1 MSKKENDLIQAAVA
15 AKLAGKEIQQNP
27 AEDLDGLLPDGVEAV
42 EEYSV
47 QDSRGKLLAIAAR
60 LGVEIKKGATK
71 PQIVATLDKWIA
83 DHTVSGEEADA
94 LLAQQSAQNAQ
105 SADGDTVDGDTV
117 DADAEKGAQSAPQP
131 TVAESWR
138 GIVETVYNGYTNVR
152 REPAKAPHN
161 VAQTVRTGTR
171 FEAVGRV
178 EDKDGQGWFMLA
190 SGLYI
195 IDDPAVV
202 KFTRK

>member
-15 AKLAGKEIQQNP
+15 AKLAGKEIPQNP
-27 AEDLDGLLPDGVEAV
+27 AEDLDDLLPDGVEAV

-47 QDSRGKLLAIAAR
+47 QDSREKLLAIAAR

-94 LLAQQSAQNAQ
+94 LLARQSAQ
-105 SADGDTVDGDTV
+105 D
-117 DADAEKGAQSAPQP
+117 AQSAPQP
-131 TVAESWR
+131 AVAESWR

-152 REPAKAPHN
+152 RDPSKAPHN

-195 IDDPAVV
+195 IDDPTVV

>member
-15 AKLAGKEIQQNP
+15 AKLAGKEIPQQQ
-27 AEDLDGLLPDGVEAV
+27 AEDLDDLLPDGVEAV
-42 EEYSV
+42 EEYST
-47 QDSRGKLLAIAAR
+47 QDSREKLLAIAAW

-83 DHTVSGEEADA
+83 DRTVSGEEADA
-94 LLAQQSAQNAQ
+94 LLARQSAQDTQN
-105 SADGDTVDGDTV
+105 ADGDTE
-117 DADAEKGAQSAPQP
+117 DADTEKGTQEAPQP
-131 TVAESWR
+131 AVAESWR

-152 REPAKAPHN
+152 RDPSKAPHN

-171 FEAVGRV
+171 FEAVGHV
-178 EDKDGQGWFMLA
+178 EDKDGQGWFVLA

>member
-42 EEYSV
+42 EEYSA
-47 QDSRGKLLAIAAR
+47 QDSREKLLAIAAQ

-83 DHTVSGEEADA
+83 DHAVSGEEADA
-94 LLAQQSAQNAQ
+94 LLAQQSAQDAQ
-105 SADGDTVDGDTV
+105 NVDGDTV
-117 DADAEKGAQSAPQP
+117 DANVEKGTQSAPKP
-131 TVAESWR
+131 AVAESWR

-152 REPAKAPHN
+152 RDPAKAPHN

-171 FEAVGRV
+171 FEAVGHV
-178 EDKDGQGWFMLA
+178 EDKDGQGWFVLA

>member
-15 AKLAGKEIQQNP
+15 AKLAGKEIPQQQ
-27 AEDLDGLLPDGVEAV
+27 AEDLDDLLPDGVETV

-47 QDSRGKLLAIAAR
+47 QDSREKLLAVAAR
-60 LGVEIKKGATK
+60 LGVEIKKGSTRG
-71 PQIVATLDKWIA
+71 QIVATLDKWIA
-83 DHTVSGEEADA
+83 DRTVSGEEADT
-94 LLAQQSAQNAQ
+94 LLAQQSAQDAQ
-105 SADGDTVDGDTV
+105 SADGDTK
-117 DADAEKGAQSAPQP
+117 DADAEKGAQSAPKP
-131 TVAESWR
+131 AVAESWR

-152 REPAKAPHN
+152 RDPAKAPHN

>member
-15 AKLAGKEIQQNP
+15 AKLAGKEIPQNP
-27 AEDLDGLLPDGVEAV
+27 AGDLDDLLPDGVETV
-42 EEYSV
+42 EEYST
-47 QDSRGKLLAIAAR
+47 QDSREKLLAVAAR

-94 LLAQQSAQNAQ
+94 LLAQQGAQDAQN
-105 SADGDTVDGDTV
+105 ADGDTEDDDT
-117 DADAEKGAQSAPQP
+117 EKGTQNAPQAA
-131 TVAESWR
+131 VAESWR

-152 REPAKAPHN
+152 RDPAKAPHN

>member
-15 AKLAGKEIQQNP
+15 AKLAGKEIPQQQ
-27 AEDLDGLLPDGVEAV
+27 AEDLDDLLPDGVETV

-47 QDSRGKLLAIAAR
+47 QDSREKLLAVAAR
-60 LGVEIKKGATK
+60 LGVEIKKGSTRG
-71 PQIVATLDKWIA
+71 QIVATLDKWIA
-83 DHTVSGEEADA
+83 DRTVSGEEADT
-94 LLAQQSAQNAQ
+94 LLAQQSAQDAQ
-105 SADGDTVDGDTV
+105 SADGDTK

-131 TVAESWR
+131 VVAESWR

-152 REPAKAPHN
+152 RDPAKAPHN